1 MADVRRDLSVL
12 GDIPTRVQS
21 LRQQY
26 QVRDAHSQ
34 DVRAVRRGDFDAVA
48 PDLFSE
54 AWPRPIVANQI
65 DVAARDFA
73 ASLAPMP
80 SFNCSASSTL
90 TEKARRFADKR
101 TKIANNYVTSSRL
114 EYQQLPAADQF
125 GTYGMVTYSVTPDFD
140 KKLPFIKVEESF
152 NTYPVWDRYGCTVA
166 VARVYYRTRAQLQAD
181 YGEEMGKEID
191 ANRISPEKVEV
202 IEYVDAKRIAI
213 YCPQLRYNAVLV
225 NAPNKLGRCYY
236 VCKRRPGPD
245 EQTRGAYDDVV
256 WIQLARHRM
265 QMLAMEAADIAVRS
279 PLVVPPDV
287 NDVPMGPGAIIHTQ
301 GGASSVGRARLDIP
315 PQTFGV
321 SEQLKEELQVGAMAP
336 EARTGNIG
344 NANITG
350 QGVQELLGGWSSQIA
365 SAQTVFKEALAE
377 VIELC
382 FMVDELYWPREK
394 KTVRGQDAGVPYEIT
409 YTPEQDIAGDH
420 TVDIQYGMYAGLDPN
435 RALVLTLQS
444 QAAGLVSKDFA
455 RRQLPAGLNA
465 ADEEKKIEIEAMR
478 DSLLQALSAMAQ
490 SIPQLVANGMDP
502 SPIIHK
508 VAAVTAAL
516 QKEKPLEEIV
526 ADLFAPPPAPPA
538 QPGMP
543 GQPGAPGDQG
553 AAGFQSNGLPDGLQ
567 PGLATEGPQGRPD
580 LQQFFAGLTAGGSP
594 NLGSTVSRMAPAR

>member
-1 MADVRRDLSVL
+1 MADLSTL
-12 GDIPTRVQS
+12 GDIPTRVQA

-26 QVRDAHSQ
+26 QMRDAHAS
-34 DVRAVRRGDFDAVA
+34 DVRQVRRGNFDAVA

-54 AWPRPIVANQI
+54 NWPRPIVANQI

-80 SFNCSASSTL
+80 TFNCSASSTL
-90 TEKARRFADKR
+90 NESARKFADKR
-101 TKIANNYVTSSRL
+101 TKIANNYVVFSRL
-114 EYQQLPAADQF
+114 EAQQLTAADHY
-125 GTYGMVTYSVTPDFD
+125 GSYGMVTYSVTPDFD
-140 KKLPFIKVEESF
+140 KKLPFIKVEDSY
-152 NTYPVWDRYGCTVA
+152 NTYPVWDRYGRTVT
-166 VARVYYRTRAQLQAD
+166 VARVYYRTRAQMVAD
-181 YGEEMGKEID
+181 YGADMGKEID
-191 ANRISPEKVEV
+191 NSVASPERIEV
-202 IEYVDAKRIAI
+202 VEYVDDKRVVV

-225 NAPNKLGRCYY
+225 DAPNRLGKCYY

-245 EQTRGAYDDVV
+245 DETRGAYDDVV

-265 QMLAMEAADIAVRS
+265 QMLAMEAADIAVRA

-287 NDVPMGPGAIIHTQ
+287 NDVPVGPGAMIHTQ
-301 GGASSVGRARLDIP
+301 GGATSVGRARLDIP
-315 PQTFGV
+315 PQTFGTI
-321 SEQLKEELQVGAMAP
+321 EQLKEELQVGAMAP

-344 NANITG
+344 NANVTG
-350 QGVQELLGGWSSQIA
+350 QGVQALLGGWSSQIA

-377 VIELC
+377 VVCLC
-382 FMVDELYWPREK
+382 FQIDTLYWPKEK

-409 YTPEQDIAGDH
+409 YSPAKDIDGDY

-490 SIPQLVANGMDP
+490 SIPQMVANGMDP
-502 SPIIHK
+502 SGIIHK
-508 VAAVTAAL
+508 VASVTAAL
-516 QKEKPLEEIV
+516 QKEKPLEEV
-526 ADLFAPPPAPPA
+526 VSDLFAPPPQPPE
-538 QPGMP
+538 
-543 GQPGAPGDQG
+543 QPGAPGAQAGPGDGG
-553 AAGFQSNGLPDGLQ
+553 ASGFQASGLPEGLQ

-580 LQQFFAGLTAGGSP
+580 LQTFFAGLTAGGNP
-594 NLGSTVSRMAPAR
+594 NLGSAVSRMAPAR

>member
-1 MADVRRDLSVL
+1 MADLSEL

-21 LRQQY
+21 LRQQF
-26 QVRDAHSQ
+26 QARDAHAA
-34 DVRAVRRGDFDAVA
+34 DVRAVRRGDFEAVA
-48 PDLFSE
+48 PDLFND

-80 SFNCSASSTL
+80 TFNCSASSTL
-90 TEKARRFADKR
+90 SEKARKFADKR

-140 KKLPFIKVEESF
+140 KKIPFIKVEDSY
-152 NTYPVWDRYGCTVA
+152 NTYPVWDRYDRTVA
-166 VARVYYRTRAQLQAD
+166 VARVYYRTRAQLVAD
-181 YGEEMGKEID
+181 YGLEMGAEID
-191 ANRISPEKVEV
+191 RNNISPEKVEV
-202 IEYVDAKRIAI
+202 VEYVDDKQIAI
-213 YCPQLRYNAVLV
+213 YCPQLRYHAVLV
-225 NAPNKLGRCYY
+225 HAPNKLGKCYY
-236 VCKRRPGPD
+236 VCKRRPGADD
-245 EQTRGAYDDVV
+245 EARGAYDDVV

-265 QMLAMEAADIAVRS
+265 QMLAMEAADIAVRA

-301 GGASSVGRARLDIP
+301 AGAQAVGRARLDIP
-315 PQTFGV
+315 PQTFGTI
-321 SEQLKEELQVGAMAP
+321 EQLKQELQVGAMAP

-365 SAQTVFKEALAE
+365 SAQTVFKEALAQ
-377 VIELC
+377 VICLC
-382 FMVDELYWPREK
+382 FMVDTLYWPNEK

-409 YTPEQDIAGDH
+409 YAAKDDIAGDY

-444 QAAGLVSKDFA
+444 QAAGLISKDFA

-478 DSLLQALSAMAQ
+478 DSILQALSAMAQ

-502 SPIIHK
+502 SGIIHK
-508 VAAVTAAL
+508 VASVTAAL

-526 ADLFAPPPAPPA
+526 ADLFAPPPPPPA
-538 QPGMP
+538 QPDMSGAPAGP
-543 GQPGAPGDQG
+543 GGPGDQG
-553 AAGFQSNGLPDGLQ
+553 AAGFQSNGLPDGIQ

-580 LQQFFAGLTAGGSP
+580 IQQFFAGLTAGGNP
-594 NLGSTVSRMAPAR
+594 NLGSAVSRMAPAR